1 MTVPEMT
8 CQELVEVV
16 TDYLE
21 GSMPADQRLLFEEHL
36 AFCSWCRTY
45 VEQMQAT
52 IRVTGALKEEDIS
65 PEARDALLDAFRH
78 WKQP

>member
-52 IRVTGALKEEDIS
+52 IGLTGALKQEDMS
-65 PEARDALLDAFRH
+65 PEARAALLDAFRH
-78 WKQP
+78 WKRP